1 MTSLGTLLLGTPNGV
16 LEARRKVRSAILGLT
31 EDEVLATRLG
41 TMVSV
46 VGRDL
51 AQHGGSSSL
60 EIAADEER
68 LGPNLAFY
76 FRGAYSPGTP
86 GLVERFSSKVDATTD
101 EEGMPTLRALIPL
114 PLTSP
119 PGPKELSAA
128 RSTLLSKSKD
138 ELTVEIQ
145 AKAEELETKN
155 VELQESLDN
164 LRRTTSAKERMEG
177 ELNIGREIQLSM
189 LPLEFPAFP
198 HRKDFDVFATLE
210 PAREVGGDFYDF
222 FLVDEDHLCFC
233 VGDVSGKGVPAALF
247 MAVTKTLIKS
257 RATNDLSSASI
268 LTHVNDE
275 LAYKNE
281 SAMFVTLWLAIL
293 DLQTGRFQY
302 CNAGHNPPYLKRAGD
317 GVLVRL
323 DKRHGPVVGAMEGLA
338 YGEDEAD
345 MEAGDVIFLYTDGVT
360 EAMDPAGELYEESR
374 LVSLLGSAEYQTVEE
389 MVKASA
395 DDVWRFQ
402 AEADQADDVTVL
414 AVHYYG
420 DPTGEAAQ
428 RRLDLVLKNTIPEI
442 GRAVEAFEAFAEG
455 AQIPVP
461 AVRSLNLALDDLLNN
476 VVSYAYEDEGEH
488 EIRVHVELGE
498 GRVTVTI
505 RDDGR
510 PFNPFGSVD
519 PDTSMPLEDRELG
532 GLGIHL
538 VEQMMDEVDYHRR
551 IDENVVTV
559 VKYIDD

>member
-76 FRGAYSPGTP
+76 FRGAFSPGTP

-101 EEGMPTLRALIPL
+101 EEGMPTLKALIPL
-114 PLTSP
+114 PLTSL

-257 RATNDLSSASI
+257 RATNDLSPASI

-559 VKYIDD
+559 VKYIDH

>member
-1 MTSLGTLLLGTPNGV
+1 MTSLGTVKLGSPNGV
-16 LEARRKVRSAILGLT
+16 LEARRKVRSAFLGLT
-31 EDEVLATRLG
+31 ENEVLATRLG

-51 AQHGGSSSL
+51 AQHDGSSSL
-60 EIAADEER
+60 EITAADEG
-68 LGPNLAFY
+68 LGPHLAFL
-76 FRGAYSPGTP
+76 FRGAFSPGTP
-86 GLVERFSSKVDATTD
+86 GLVERFSAKVDAATD
-101 EEGMPTLRALIPL
+101 DKGMPTLRALIPL
-114 PLTSP
+114 PVAAL

-128 RSTLLSKSKD
+128 RSILLSKSKD
-138 ELTVEIQ
+138 ELTAEIQ
-145 AKAEELETKN
+145 AKAEELEIKN

-222 FLVDEDHLCFC
+222 FLVDEDHFCFC

-257 RATNDLSSASI
+257 RATNDLSPASI
-268 LTHVNDE
+268 MTHVNDE
-275 LAYKNE
+275 LAFKND

-302 CNAGHNPPYLKRAGD
+302 CNAGHNPPYLRKDGD
-317 GVLVRL
+317 GTLVRL
-323 DKRHGPVVGAMEGLA
+323 DKRHGPVVGAMEGMA

-345 MEAGDVIFLYTDGVT
+345 METDDVIFLYTDGVT
-360 EAMDPAGELYEESR
+360 EAMDPAGDLYEESR
-374 LVSLLGSAEYQTVEE
+374 LVSLLGSAEYKSVEE

-414 AVHYYG
+414 AVHYHG
-420 DPTGEAAQ
+420 DPTGEAAK

-455 AQIPVP
+455 AKIPMP

-519 PDTSMPLEDRELG
+519 PDTSMPLEDREIG

-559 VKYIDD
+559 VKYTGD